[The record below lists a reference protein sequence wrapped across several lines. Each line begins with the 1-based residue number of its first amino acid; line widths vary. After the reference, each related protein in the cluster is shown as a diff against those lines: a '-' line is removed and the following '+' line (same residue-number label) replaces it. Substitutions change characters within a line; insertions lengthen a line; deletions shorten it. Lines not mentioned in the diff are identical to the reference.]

1 VDGRDE
7 TIVMVRRSEARLLP
21 TAGEHKLL
29 EILWRIREGTIEDV
43 IEAAE
48 QSPRPNYKTVQTMLR
63 IMEGKKLVTHRVR
76 GRAFVYQP
84 RVARNRIGRLSIRS
98 LLDRHFGGSRSELLL
113 NLLDDEPIDPA
124 ELKDLEEL
132 IRHRREAKR
141 SSRR

>member
-1 VDGRDE
+1 
-7 TIVMVRRSEARLLP
+7 MVRRSKAHLLP
-21 TAGEHKLL
+21 TPGEHKLL
-29 EILWRIREGTIEDV
+29 EILWRVREGTIDDI

-63 IMEGKKLVTHRVR
+63 IMEGKKLVTHHVR

-84 RVARNRIGRLSIRS
+84 VVARNRIGRLSIRT
-98 LLDRHFGGSRSELLL
+98 LLERHFGGSRSELLL
-113 NLLDDEPIDPA
+113 NLLEDEPLDPA

-132 IRHRREAKR
+132 IRRQRQAKR

>member
-1 VDGRDE
+1 
-7 TIVMVRRSEARLLP
+7 MVRRSQARLLP
-21 TAGEHKLL
+21 TPGEHKLL

-63 IMEGKKLVTHRVR
+63 IMEEKKLVTHRVH

-84 RVARNRIGRLSIRS
+84 LVARSRIGRLSIHS
-98 LLDRHFGGSRSELLL
+98 LLERHFGGSRSELLL
-113 NLLDDEPIDPA
+113 NLLEDEPIDSA

-132 IRHRREAKR
+132 IRRRRQA
-141 SSRR
+141 